1 MAGQQDIHQQR
12 NVQREKRHTLAY
24 PHTLKPAQ
32 DEEIALHQKT
42 VSTLHWQHISNT
54 LATH

>member
-12 NVQREKRHTLAY
+12 SVQREKRHTLAY

-32 DEEIALHQKT
+32 YEEILSLAAALH
-42 VSTLHWQHISNT
+42 
-54 LATH
+54 